1 MQELSPP
8 ITIDGS
14 TEANESVASATV
26 TAPNSLGSRFARGAV
41 WSLIGTVASQG
52 LALAASVVTA
62 RLLGKSGFG
71 ELGMINSTVGVF
83 GMLAGLGLGLT
94 TTKYV
99 AEFRSRDPERAGRI
113 VGLTSLIALSSGG
126 LIAIAILAFA
136 PLLSTRV
143 LNAPHLAPEL
153 RIGAL
158 LLLIYVLN
166 GIQTGALSG
175 LEAFKEIAKAKFLRG
190 TASFPLIV
198 AGVILWRLPG
208 AVWGLVITAALG
220 WLFNSLFLRKE
231 CRGAGIRLHF
241 NGIWR
246 EGSILWR
253 FSLPAVLADVAAGP
267 AIWAANAIL
276 ANQTNGYSELGL
288 FSAADQWRNAL
299 MFLPNILL
307 QVALPILSSL
317 DIESSDSDRSQFAR
331 TFEITQTLTLG
342 VVLPLGV
349 LLICFS
355 DLVMSF
361 YGAQFSRGV
370 PSLIGVALT
379 VMIMGVSAATGPAI
393 QASGRMWIGFTVN
406 LVWGIVMLGLV
417 WSFAPRRGANALA
430 YAPAAAY
437 VVLAILTFL
446 ILRRELGNGALLR
459 AMAAIAWSVGTA
471 ALGLMLPATVRH
483 IVALPLLAIC
493 IYATLFVFSTRHTRQ
508 LLFSALGNLRAL
520 RQMRERIT
528 LP

>member
-1 MQELSPP
+1 MQEFPP
-8 ITIDGS
+8 PVATDGS
-14 TEANESVASATV
+14 SEAQESAASAAV
-26 TAPNSLGSRFARGAV
+26 AASPSLGARFARGAV
-41 WSLIGTVASQG
+41 WSLIGTVVSQG
-52 LALAASVVTA
+52 LGLAASIVTA

-99 AEFRSRDPERAGRI
+99 AEFRTRDPDRAGRI
-113 VGLTSLIALSSGG
+113 IGLTSWAALSSGG
-126 LIAIAILAFA
+126 LIAMMILVFA
-136 PLLSTRV
+136 PLLATRV
-143 LNAPHLAPEL
+143 LNAPGLAPEL

-158 LLLIYVLN
+158 LLLLYVLN

-175 LEAFKEIAKAKFLRG
+175 LEAFKEIAQAKFLRG

-198 AGVILWRLPG
+198 AGVVIWRLRG
-208 AVWGLVITAALG
+208 AVWGLVATAALG
-220 WLFNSLFLRKE
+220 WLFNTLFLRNK
-231 CRGAGIRLHF
+231 CRGAGVHVHFKGIR
-241 NGIWR
+241 R

-253 FSLPAVLADVAAGP
+253 FSLPAVLADIAAGP

-276 ANQTNGYSELGL
+276 ANQRNGYSELGL
-288 FSAADQWRNAL
+288 FSAANQWRNAL

-317 DIESSDSDRSQFAR
+317 DIQGSDAERSRFAR
-331 TFEITQTLTLG
+331 TFEITQTLTLA

-355 DLVMSF
+355 DVVMGF

-370 PSLIGVALT
+370 TSLIGVALT

-393 QASGRMWIGFTVN
+393 QASGRMWTGFTLN
-406 LVWGIVMLGLV
+406 LVWGMVMLGLV
-417 WSFAPRRGANALA
+417 WIFAPRMGANALA

-437 VVLAILTFL
+437 VALAILTFL
-446 ILRRELGNGALLR
+446 VLRPDLGKGALLR
-459 AMAAIAWSVGTA
+459 ALAVIVWSTGAA
-471 ALGLMLPATVRH
+471 ALALAVSATARH
-483 IVALPLLAIC
+483 ILAIPLLVVC
-493 IYATLFVFSTRHTRQ
+493 MVATLYVFSTRHTRQ
-508 LLFSALGNLRAL
+508 LLFSALGNLKAL
-520 RQMRERIT
+520 RQVRERMP
-528 LP
+528 LS

>member
-1 MQELSPP
+1 MHEFPP
-8 ITIDGS
+8 PVPIDGTS
-14 TEANESVASATV
+14 EASESAASATV
-26 TAPNSLGSRFARGAV
+26 AVPTSLGSRFARGAV
-41 WSLIGTVASQG
+41 WSLIGTVVSQG
-52 LALAASVVTA
+52 LGLAASVVTA

-99 AEFRSRDPERAGRI
+99 AEFRTKDPDRAGRI
-113 VGLTSLIALSSGG
+113 VGLTSLMALSSGG
-126 LIAIAILAFA
+126 LIAIAILIFA
-136 PLLSTRV
+136 PLLATRV
-143 LNAPHLAPEL
+143 LNAPDLAPEL

-158 LLLIYVLN
+158 LLLLYVLN

-175 LEAFKEIAKAKFLRG
+175 LEAFKEIAQAKFLRG

-198 AGVILWRLPG
+198 AGVVIWRLPG
-208 AVWGLVITAALG
+208 AVWGLVATAALG
-220 WLFNSLFLRKE
+220 WLFNSLFLRKKS
-231 CRGAGIRLHF
+231 RAAGVRMHF

-253 FSLPAVLADVAAGP
+253 FSLPAVLADIAAGP

-276 ANQTNGYSELGL
+276 ANQKNGYSELGL
-288 FSAADQWRNAL
+288 FSAANQWRNAL

-317 DIESSDSDRSQFAR
+317 DIQGSDSDRSQFAR

-342 VVLPLGV
+342 VVLPLGI
-349 LLICFS
+349 LLIYFS
-355 DLVMSF
+355 DFVMGF

-406 LVWGIVMLGLV
+406 LVWGVVMLGLV
-417 WSFAPRRGANALA
+417 WMFAPGFGANALA

-446 ILRRELGNGALLR
+446 ILRPELGKGALLR
-459 AMAAIAWSVGTA
+459 AAAAIVWSTGAA
-471 ALGLMLPATVRH
+471 ALALAVPATVRH
-483 IVALPLLAIC
+483 ILAVPLLVIC
-493 IYATLFVFSTRHTRQ
+493 AVMTLYLFSTRHTRQ
-508 LLFSALGNLRAL
+508 LLFSALGSLKRL
-520 RQMRERIT
+520 RQARERMP
-528 LP
+528 LS